1 MSDVVFL
8 VNFHPSTANY
18 HPSTVNTSNKI
29 LTMRPLNAAERNQA
43 FRNFLLFFIITI
55 AVIIAAVFFSI
66 QVPFKEND
74 QLKDK
79 IAVTEKQRDFSE
91 QFADKMETT
100 IKLLDSVNLANVRAE
115 LIDGAIDDNLRNM
128 QAMIKSDTLVPV
140 KNLYTN
146 VVENFY
152 DLKNAKKQLRDA
164 SGKDATFGTLQA
176 DNANLHSQLQQANS
190 QLQYYQSLV
199 SSLQQQK

>member
-1 MSDVVFL
+1 
-8 VNFHPSTANY
+8 
-18 HPSTVNTSNKI
+18 
-29 LTMRPLNAAERNQA
+29 MRPLNAAERNQA